1 MSWIGKVQD
10 AIRTM
15 RRRPRIRGIVA
26 SLTLGAIAAVTW
38 GMRTVCCFPEQEAD
52 TKAIQ
57 SSTGLGHCVD
67 GKSLASTA
75 SQTLEWHRDG
85 IALCQAVAPAQP
97 EPVTG
102 RPAMPIYAG
111 PPGFGPCDGCP
122 ECAQLGAYGPYP
134 PCVPWQPGDWGEYVA
149 HPRLAHVPVY
159 RLRVDDQIRCVYR
172 VTRNETTKPYE
183 LNVGDEVQVESF
195 TDPNLNRSVIIQP
208 DGSITLRLLG
218 QVKAGHLTV
227 VKLNE
232 TLEKDYTKF
241 YKQPAIT
248 VTPIRVNTKL
258 LDLIATVDARAGTGG
273 EGINVTVTPDGTIS
287 LPAIGPV
294 PVQGMTLDDLKRE
307 IDARYSADIEGVEV
321 TPILVLRAPRFVY
334 VLGEVHLPGRFV
346 LEGPTT
352 MLQALSMAGSWN
364 VGANIKQIVVFR
376 RSDDWRLMATM
387 VNLHRAL
394 GGKNP
399 CPAGEIWLGDSDVVL
414 VPKSEILKTDDF
426 INLVFTRGIYG
437 VMPFSTSVSFNRFA
451 TVR

>member
-1 MSWIGKVQD
+1 MG
-10 AIRTM
+10 TM
-15 RRRPRIRGIVA
+15 RATAVAMTLATFALAGWKAPSVWSAAEPVPVAESSPSHVQADARRDANSFAPIVGQSNPMHRG
-26 SLTLGAIAAVTW
+26 
-38 GMRTVCCFPEQEAD
+38 
-52 TKAIQ
+52 
-57 SSTGLGHCVD
+57 
-67 GKSLASTA
+67 
-75 SQTLEWHRDG
+75 G
-85 IALCQAVAPAQP
+85 IELCQAVAPAPAEQ
-97 EPVTG
+97 VIG
-102 RPAMPIYAG
+102 RQVMPNYPG
-111 PPGFGPCDGCP
+111 PGPGFGPCDGCP
-122 ECAQLGAYGPYP
+122 ECAQMGAYGPYP

-183 LNVGDEVQVESF
+183 LNVGDEVQIESF
-195 TDPNLNRSVIIQP
+195 TDPNLNRTVIIQP
-208 DGSITLRLLG
+208 DGSITMRLLG

-227 VKLNE
+227 VRLNE
-232 TLEKDYTKF
+232 ILEKDYTKF
-241 YKQPAIT
+241 YKQPSIT
-248 VTPIRVNTKL
+248 VTPLRVNTKL

-307 IDARYSADIEGVEV
+307 IDARYAAEIEGVEV

-352 MLQALSMAGSWN
+352 VMQALSMAGSWN
-364 VGANIKQIVVFR
+364 VGANIRQIVVFR
-376 RSDDWRLMATM
+376 RSEDWRLMATM
-387 VNLHRAL
+387 VNLHGAL

-437 VMPFSTSVSFNRFA
+437 VMPFSTSYSFGRFG

>member
-1 MSWIGKVQD
+1 
-10 AIRTM
+10 
-15 RRRPRIRGIVA
+15 
-26 SLTLGAIAAVTW
+26 
-38 GMRTVCCFPEQEAD
+38 
-52 TKAIQ
+52 
-57 SSTGLGHCVD
+57 
-67 GKSLASTA
+67 
-75 SQTLEWHRDG
+75 
-85 IALCQAVAPAQP
+85 
-97 EPVTG
+97 
-102 RPAMPIYAG
+102 
-111 PPGFGPCDGCP
+111 
-122 ECAQLGAYGPYP
+122 
-134 PCVPWQPGDWGEYVA
+134 
-149 HPRLAHVPVY
+149 
-159 RLRVDDQIRCVYR
+159 VDDQIRCVYR
-172 VTRNETTKPYE
+172 MTRNETTKPYE

-227 VKLNE
+227 VRLNE
-232 TLEKDYTKF
+232 SLEKDYTKF
-241 YKQPAIT
+241 YNQPAIT
-248 VTPIRVNTKL
+248 VTPVRVNTKL

-352 MLQALSMAGSWN
+352 VMQALSMAGSWN

-376 RSDDWRLMATM
+376 RSEDWRLMATM
-387 VNLHRAL
+387 VNLHGAL

-414 VPKSEILKTDDF
+414 VPKTEILKTDDF

-437 VMPFSTSVSFNRFA
+437 VMPFSTSYSFNRFA
-451 TVR
+451 TLH

>member
-1 MSWIGKVQD
+1 MSWIGNARYAVETILRKRT
-10 AIRTM
+10 IR
-15 RRRPRIRGIVA
+15 A
-26 SLTLGAIAAVTW
+26 AAVAMTLA
-38 GMRTVCCFPEQEAD
+38 TLALAD
-52 TKAIQ
+52 WKAPAALSDAEPTPVAERAPSQVQADARLDANSFARIADQ
-57 SSTGLGHCVD
+57 SRP
-67 GKSLASTA
+67 
-75 SQTLEWHRDG
+75 WHRDG
-85 IALCQAVAPAQP
+85 ISLCQAVAPTSP
-97 EPVTG
+97 EPVIG
-102 RPAMPIYAG
+102 RPVMPIYAG

-122 ECAQLGAYGPYP
+122 ECAQMGAYGPYP
-134 PCVPWQPGDWGEYVA
+134 PCVPWRPGDWGEYVA

-227 VKLNE
+227 AKLNE
-232 TLEKDYTKF
+232 NLEKDYTKF

-258 LDLIATVDARAGTGG
+258 LDLIATVDARAGSGG

-321 TPILVLRAPRFVY
+321 TPILVLRAPRFVF

-352 MLQALSMAGSWN
+352 MMQALSMAGSWN

-387 VNLHRAL
+387 VNLHAAL

-426 INLVFTRGIYG
+426 INLVFTRGVYG
-437 VMPFSTSVSFNRFA
+437 VMPFSTSYSFGRFG
-451 TVR
+451 TVP

>member
-1 MSWIGKVQD
+1 MSWIGNARHAVET
-10 AIRTM
+10 ILRTRTM
-15 RRRPRIRGIVA
+15 RA
-26 SLTLGAIAAVTW
+26 AAVAMTLATLALAGW
-38 GMRTVCCFPEQEAD
+38 KAPVAWSVAEPAPVAERTPSPVHAD
-52 TKAIQ
+52 A
-57 SSTGLGHCVD
+57 GLD
-67 GKSLASTA
+67 GNSPAQIANESRP
-75 SQTLEWHRDG
+75 WHRDG
-85 IALCQAVAPAQP
+85 IALCQAVAPVTP
-97 EPVTG
+97 EPVVG
-102 RPAMPIYAG
+102 RPAMPMYAG

-122 ECAQLGAYGPYP
+122 ECARLGAYGPYP

-227 VKLNE
+227 VRLNE
-232 TLEKDYTKF
+232 SLEKDYTKF

-248 VTPIRVNTKL
+248 VTPVRVNTKL

-352 MLQALSMAGSWN
+352 VMQALSMAGSWN

-376 RSDDWRLMATM
+376 RSEDWRLMATM
-387 VNLHRAL
+387 VNLHGAL

-414 VPKSEILKTDDF
+414 VPKTEILKTDDF

-437 VMPFSTSVSFNRFA
+437 VMPFSTSYSFNRFA
-451 TVR
+451 TLH